1 MGLCHGYPTQSRYI
15 LDATRSQQL
24 NSRTEVRTWCVAKE
38 GYCRSMRWRY
48 SLSQQRLLRLHALLQ
63 AYPCSLA
70 HGTPCL
76 ANVSFRFYASA
87 RTLHHDQ
94 LLPSRGIPGRTAST
108 PHPPAMLFSCDTEMT
123 SGRKR
128 CPWHLHGTSRLLN
141 GAGCLIDVRIPRRC
155 SGRSAGRACVR
166 RAVTLRVDYAT
177 AAHLRTMGS
186 PWTRRTTGEW
196 RAVMLLAARMSA

>member
-1 MGLCHGYPTQSRYI
+1 MVARHRAVISLMQR
-15 LDATRSQQL
+15 AVN
-24 NSRTEVRTWCVAKE
+24 NSTPALKSERGVLLKK
-38 GYCRSMRWRY
+38 GYCRRMRWRY

-108 PHPPAMLFSCDTEMT
+108 PHPPAMLFSCDTEMI

-155 SGRSAGRACVR
+155 SGRSAGRTCVR

-186 PWTRRTTGEW
+186 P
-196 RAVMLLAARMSA
+196 